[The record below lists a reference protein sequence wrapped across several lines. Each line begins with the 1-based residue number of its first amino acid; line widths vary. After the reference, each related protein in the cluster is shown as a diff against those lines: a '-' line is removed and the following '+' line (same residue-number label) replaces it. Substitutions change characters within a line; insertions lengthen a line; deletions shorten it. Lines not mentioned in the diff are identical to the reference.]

1 MALKDLFRNILGW
14 TVEYGDTTMQSP
26 NEMSSG
32 YKVFISYRRDGGY
45 FIAELLKQYLKSHG
59 IKAYLDLHDL
69 QVLNRRWQDDIETH
83 ISMIP
88 IFVLVVTHDM
98 FAHKKDNEAI
108 DWCEFEIGVALKDA
122 QKNILQLVVN
132 ENGITVPDNSKKSK
146 DRDIFIENAFHFLD
160 QRYKETLKDY
170 QMSFY
175 SRDYPDASLE
185 EILKRIRNE

>member
-1 MALKDLFRNILGW
+1 
-14 TVEYGDTTMQSP
+14 MQSP

-146 DRDIFIENAFHFLD
+146 DRDIFIENAFHFFLAQRICIGRVGLASIFLVKSRLQILD
-160 QRYKETLKDY
+160 YMLINGLLCICLHT
-170 QMSFY
+170 
-175 SRDYPDASLE
+175 
-185 EILKRIRNE
+185 